1 MAQLSGIGGWLALLA
16 FFLCVGLVRNLVD
29 VVLGLSEFSRSW
41 REHPAARVQL
51 AIILA
56 AAVTYVAAN
65 AWVIAELFRKRTTFR
80 RSFLGVWILTALVP
94 ASLLVM
100 VTVPN
105 VTLEMAMSAI
115 EVGRSAATFATVGLW
130 YWYVCVSERV
140 RNTMVN

>member
-1 MAQLSGIGGWLALLA
+1 MAQLSGIGGWLAVLA
-16 FFLCVGLVRNLVD
+16 VVLGIGFVRNLVD
-29 VVLGLSEFSRSW
+29 LVQGLSDFSRGW
-41 REHPAARVQL
+41 QTNPAARVQL

-56 AAVTYVAAN
+56 AVVVYVAAN

-94 ASLLVM
+94 TSLLIM

-105 VTLEMAMSAI
+105 VTLEMAVSAI

>member
-1 MAQLSGIGGWLALLA
+1 MLAVVLGI
-16 FFLCVGLVRNLVD
+16 GLVRNLVD
-29 VVLGLSEFSRSW
+29 LVQGLSEFSRNW
-41 REHPAARVQL
+41 QGHPAARVQL

-56 AAVTYVAAN
+56 AVVVYVAAN
-65 AWVIAELFRKRTTFR
+65 AWVIVELFRKRATFR
-80 RSFLGVWILTALVP
+80 RSFLVFWILTALVP

-105 VTLEMAMSAI
+105 ITLDMVVPTMEL
-115 EVGRSAATFATVGLW
+115 GRSATIFATVGLW